1 MKARTILVIEDDPL
15 NRKLVHAL
23 LTFGGYTVR
32 EASTAEEGLSA
43 AQDSPPDC
51 VVMDIRLPGIDG
63 LSATRTL
70 KSNPALRG
78 IPVIALTAF
87 AMSGDETRA
96 IEAGCDAYIT
106 KPIESGQ
113 FLGTVQSLLNRA
125 ASAEAGNGRVLIV
138 DDEPAVTTVLSAQ
151 LRNAGWEPRQA
162 SSADEALRMAR
173 EDPPEVIL
181 MDVLMPGTSGYEAT
195 RRLKQDPRTASIPVI
210 LLTGLSGIEDKLN
223 GLNAGADE
231 FLSKPVGV
239 AELIVRLRTMVR
251 LRRFEEE
258 LRVREV
264 PSAPVLPAAGP
275 LAAGPAGPRALPGAS
290 PVAPPRPSPSQ
301 EPRNARVLVLQ
312 QGGTENAALWDV
324 VRDMGHRL
332 ELADPARLESA
343 DGRQGAAD
351 LIVLDEGLF
360 NSEGLRLCKR
370 LRSSESTSRTPIA
383 VIGGRDDA
391 EGRIRFLSAGVED
404 VLPPPVDPRELQARV
419 ARLLRQKANLDLLQ
433 LRYETALLA
442 SNRDGLTGLF
452 NHAYFKHL
460 LDLEVK
466 RSLRQRHPTSLL
478 MLDIDGFKSLNDRLG
493 HTGGDSILEEV
504 GRRIR
509 ASVRE
514 IDIAARYGGEEF
526 AVVLPYTGIEGAMVA
541 AERIR
546 AALAAEHFKAG
557 TPGTAVE
564 VTASIG
570 AASCPVHATKAE
582 DLIVTAD
589 SLLYRA
595 KGEGKNRV
603 CQPAGSEA

>member
-32 EASTAEEGLSA
+32 EASTAEEGLA
-43 AQDSPPDC
+43 AAKESPPDC

-63 LSATRTL
+63 LSATRAL

-87 AMSGDETRA
+87 AMSGDEARA

-113 FLGTVQSLLNRA
+113 FLGTVQSLLSRA
-125 ASAEAGNGRVLIV
+125 PATEAGNGRVLIV

-195 RRLKQDPRTASIPVI
+195 RRLKQDPRTASVPVI

-231 FLSKPVGV
+231 FLSKPVSV

-258 LRVREV
+258 LRLRAV
-264 PSAPVLPAAGP
+264 P
-275 LAAGPAGPRALPGAS
+275 LAAVPLATVPPAAPVSPDALQGAS
-290 PVAPPRPSPSQ
+290 AVAPPRPSPAQ
-301 EPRNARVLVLQ
+301 EPQKARVLVLQ
-312 QGGTENAALWDV
+312 RGGTGDPSLADA
-324 VRDMGHRL
+324 VRDMGHQL

-360 NSEGLRLCKR
+360 NSEGLTVCKR

-391 EGRIRFLSAGVED
+391 AGRIRFLSAGVED
-404 VLPPPVDPRELQARV
+404 VLPPPVDPRELQVRV
-419 ARLLRQKANLDLLQ
+419 ARLLRQKASVDQLQ
-433 LRYETALLA
+433 QRYETALLA

-478 MLDIDGFKSLNDRLG
+478 MMDIDGFKSLNDRLG

-514 IDIAARYGGEEF
+514 IDIPARYGGEEF
-526 AVVLPYTGIEGAMVA
+526 AVVLPYTGIDGAIVA

-546 AALAAEHFKAG
+546 AALASEHFLAG
-557 TPGTAVE
+557 TPGTAVA

-570 AASCPVHATKAE
+570 AASCPVHATRAE
-582 DLIVTAD
+582 DLIITAD

-603 CQPAGSEA
+603 CQPAGSKA

>member
-1 MKARTILVIEDDPL
+1 MKTRTILVIEDDPL
-15 NRKLVHAL
+15 NRKLIQSL
-23 LTFGGYTVR
+23 LTFGGYTVV
-32 EASTAEEGLSA
+32 EASTAEEGLTA
-43 AQDSPPDC
+43 AQQHLPDC
-51 VVMDIRLPGIDG
+51 IVMDIRLPGMDG
-63 LSATRTL
+63 LQATRRL
-70 KSNPALRG
+70 KSNPGLRS

-87 AMSGDETRA
+87 AMSGDEARA

-106 KPIESGQ
+106 KPIESGS
-113 FLGTVQSLLNRA
+113 FLGAVQSLLNRSSA
-125 ASAEAGNGRVLIV
+125 ADAGNGRVLIV
-138 DDEPAVTTVLSAQ
+138 DDEAAVTGVLSAQ

-162 SSADEALRMAR
+162 SGGEEALRMVD

-181 MDVLMPGTSGYEAT
+181 MDVLMPGLSGYEAT

-210 LLTGLSGIEDKLN
+210 LLTGLSGIDDKLD

-231 FLSKPVGV
+231 FLSKPVSM

-258 LRVREV
+258 LRLRAGAGAA
-264 PSAPVLPAAGP
+264 APASTPASPPAA
-275 LAAGPAGPRALPGAS
+275 PGAEG
-290 PVAPPRPSPSQ
+290 PEAPARP
-301 EPRNARVLVLQ
+301 ARVLILQ
-312 QGGTENAALWDV
+312 PEGSRGSPLPDLLK
-324 VRDMGHRL
+324 DMGHQWEVTVPGQLRSR
-332 ELADPARLESA
+332 A
-343 DGRQGAAD
+343 GREGAAD

-360 NSEGLRLCKR
+360 NADGLQACVR
-370 LRSSESTSRTPIA
+370 LRSSEPTSRTPLL
-383 VIGGRDDA
+383 VIGGHDDA

-404 VLPPPVDPRELQARV
+404 VLSPPLDPRELQARV
-419 ARLLRQKANLDLLQ
+419 ARLLRQKSHLDQLQ

-478 MLDIDGFKSLNDRLG
+478 MLDIDGFKSLNDSLG
-493 HTGGDSILEEV
+493 HAGGDAILEEV
-504 GRRIR
+504 GRRIL

-526 AVVLPYTGIEGAMVA
+526 AVVLPYTGIEGAIVA

-546 AALAAEHFKAG
+546 KALAAERFEAG
-557 TPGTAVE
+557 SPQQRVP

-570 AASCPVHATKAE
+570 AASCPTHANRAE

-603 CQPAGSEA
+603 CQPVRPRG